1 MKATIKTQGRQLTVQ
16 PNDVLILNRF
26 PGSEVGQTIELTD
39 VLMLDNEGELTLGKP
54 RVEGA
59 VVKAT
64 ILENRKD
71 RKVVIFKKNR
81 RKGFKRRTG
90 HRQQLS
96 VLRVESIDAA

>member
-1 MKATIKTQGRQLTVQ
+1 MTVQ

>member
-71 RKVVIFKKNR
+71 RKVIIFKKNR

>member
-16 PNDVLILNRF
+16 ANDVLILNRF

-39 VLMLDNEGELTLGKP
+39 VLMLDNDGELTLGKP

-64 ILENRKD
+64 VLENRKD
-71 RKVVIFKKNR
+71 RKVVIFKKKR